1 MRCSMS
7 MPNGVP
13 QSPMWFW
20 RITVSPRDSKMRT
33 SESPITVERRWPTCI
48 SLATLGAE

>member
-1 MRCSMS
+1 MS

-13 QSPMWFW
+13 QSPMWFS
-20 RITVSPRDSKMRT
+20 RRTACPRKPSTRASASPMS
-33 SESPITVERRWPTCI
+33 VLRRWPTCI